1 MPTVNSLTGDEL
13 KSNKNLIRAWL
24 SDEVIPLAITVAER
38 TASDAGNHVHIP
50 SMVKDLRDENVDN
63 VINDDLIAEFEETSQ
78 LRCKE
83 RPVALRMLQTAVNDL
98 ALFCHIS
105 STVEKITEDNRFYP
119 SAAANVGLDTFM
131 DTKYKELIKWTTMF
145 LLKFLVENMLVESS
159 DNEDSEDSDD
169 SDEDDSDEE
178 DEEDEE
184 KAGVEKDSGDS
195 DSDEEEEEDGEEEGG
210 SESGEPDSDAERKMV
225 EEAGSESEDDES
237 GVTKKRKREDGAA
250 AEA

>member
-38 TASDAGNHVHIP
+38 TASDAGNHLHIP
-50 SMVKDLRDENVDN
+50 SMVKNLRDENVDN

-83 RPVALRMLQTAVNDL
+83 RPVALQVLQTAVKDL

-105 STVEKITEDNRFYP
+105 STVEKITEEDRFYP
-119 SAAANVGLDTFM
+119 SAAANVGLDSFM

-159 DNEDSEDSDD
+159 DDEDSEDSDD
-169 SDEDDSDEE
+169 SDEDEE

-184 KAGVEKDSGDS
+184 KAGVEKDSDDS
-195 DSDEEEEEDGEEEGG
+195 DSEEEEEEEDGEEEEEA

-225 EEAGSESEDDES
+225 EEAGSESDDDES